1 MKTTIT
7 AIAAVSVL
15 VFAPHLAMAESQNGQ
30 LSQDQVDAYCL
41 KAGANSAAGTQ
52 GDTTATGKIDCSAA
66 KGAALSASNGGAE
79 DNGTE
84 TESGADSDADAED

>member
-15 VFAPHLAMAESQNGQ
+15 VLTPHLAMAKSMDGQ

-41 KAGANSAAGTQ
+41 KAGANAAAGTE
-52 GDTTATGKIDCSAA
+52 GGASAARKIDCSTA
-66 KGAALSASNGGAE
+66 KGAALSASNSGAE
-79 DNGTE
+79 DNGAE